1 MSSAISP
8 AVGLKAL
15 SIRDFR
21 GIESLDLDFRRPDGR
36 PNRLVVLAGPNGCGK
51 TTVLEAALMSVGGH
65 MLASGPKG
73 RKGVRKGAEDFLI
86 RATIVHES
94 SLFLETDETETE
106 CTSHQ
111 ELPSPDPKVP
121 FWYFSSWRAPSL
133 VGAVDVMVRK
143 AGRPPRRNDVNRL
156 KNVKTRLVTAA
167 ASQSFPSSRPSRSH
181 DYDRW
186 ITRLNGAWALF
197 HPMREEDLFVDLVE
211 PDEAAGGSFDVF
223 LRRAGGPSIP
233 VDELSSGQ
241 LELFLFF
248 SALVLND
255 ESDGIVFIDEP
266 ELHLDPQWHA
276 TILRTLME
284 LQPRAQFIVATHS
297 PAIYET
303 AKSYERH
310 FLVPE
315 DDPRAGIWGQAVARP

>member
-1 MSSAISP
+1 
-8 AVGLKAL
+8 
-15 SIRDFR
+15 
-21 GIESLDLDFRRPDGR
+21 
-36 PNRLVVLAGPNGCGK
+36 
-51 TTVLEAALMSVGGH
+51 
-65 MLASGPKG
+65 
-73 RKGVRKGAEDFLI
+73 
-86 RATIVHES
+86 
-94 SLFLETDETETE
+94 
-106 CTSHQ
+106 
-111 ELPSPDPKVP
+111 
-121 FWYFSSWRAPSL
+121 
-133 VGAVDVMVRK
+133 
-143 AGRPPRRNDVNRL
+143 
-156 KNVKTRLVTAA
+156 
-167 ASQSFPSSRPSRSH
+167 
-181 DYDRW
+181 
-186 ITRLNGAWALF
+186 
-197 HPMREEDLFVDLVE
+197 MREEDLFVDLVE